1 MTLHSDPLPPQC
13 VFPKLNMLHLHNIIS
28 QDDANKAAYTLI
40 RLFPEVDELRL
51 EEISPGKRCSTAT
64 AEVGP
69 ITLNT
74 NCQVRRLSLELVA
87 PGLHHQLM
95 YDPSVAGSVRE
106 VEVDIEDMDRAHA
119 LTALLVS
126 ARDRIESLSVDL
138 TPFFLREGYDFGLP
152 DARHMLGVLA
162 PGIKAC
168 TAIQKLVLAIGF
180 CRPARDAYNR
190 TVWNFLIGLLSEL
203 SATIEHITIKFA
215 MPQDESYDME
225 NPWRPSV
232 KSLRLD
238 WNALRD
244 RLGQLR
250 KLQTLDIMELEGAR
264 WYFTSEDEAF
274 IGKKLEGLSCGLTL
288 VRYEKHAM

>member
-1 MTLHSDPLPPQC
+1 
-13 VFPKLNMLHLHNIIS
+13 
-28 QDDANKAAYTLI
+28 
-40 RLFPEVDELRL
+40 
-51 EEISPGKRCSTAT
+51 
-64 AEVGP
+64 
-69 ITLNT
+69 
-74 NCQVRRLSLELVA
+74 
-87 PGLHHQLM
+87 
-95 YDPSVAGSVRE
+95 
-106 VEVDIEDMDRAHA
+106 
-119 LTALLVS
+119 
-126 ARDRIESLSVDL
+126 
-138 TPFFLREGYDFGLP
+138 
-152 DARHMLGVLA
+152 
-162 PGIKAC
+162 
-168 TAIQKLVLAIGF
+168 
-180 CRPARDAYNR
+180 
-190 TVWNFLIGLLSEL
+190 
-203 SATIEHITIKFA
+203 